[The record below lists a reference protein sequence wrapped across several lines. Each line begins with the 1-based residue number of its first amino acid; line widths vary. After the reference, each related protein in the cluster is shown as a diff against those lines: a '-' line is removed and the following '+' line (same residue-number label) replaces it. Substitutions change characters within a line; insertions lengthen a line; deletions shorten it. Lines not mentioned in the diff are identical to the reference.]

1 MGRAGPGGAAGRR
14 AAHRP
19 PDLAAGVPR
28 PAPADRGRSGA
39 GAARPARPRRP
50 RGRCRPRTGPSVVGG
65 SRRPR
70 HRRAAVR
77 RPAPGPPRR
86 GHRTAG
92 SRRAG
97 RRSAR
102 VAAAGHG
109 AGPPGPARRGRGAR
123 AAGRGLLRHGRAAP
137 AHPDRAARLQP
148 GRRGGPADR
157 RRARLGTGLAAA
169 GPPSRRL
176 PRPSAAD
183 RLPPA
188 GRRPGRDGAG
198 HRPGSRRLAGLSELG
213 GRRPRH
219 GARDA
224 ERRRPAAG
232 PVAGAPPRCGL
243 RRLPDRRCDRIGA
256 VRRSRRCARRGG
268 DRLTAAAVRRRAG
281 RGGRPHRPRRSRCGR
296 RAAGRRSG
304 TADRPAGAPGHRDYP
319 GHVMSSTE
327 PVYLDHAATTPL
339 LPEVLAAM
347 TEQLGRVGNASSLHA
362 SGRAARRAAE
372 QSRERLAEA
381 LGARPSEVLFTG
393 GGTESDNLAVKGLF
407 WARRQADSRRRR
419 VVVSP
424 AEHHAVL
431 DSVEWL
437 AKHDGADITWLP
449 VEPTGRVRRE
459 ALAEALGDGG
469 DVAVASVMWAN
480 NEIGTVSDVAALAEV
495 AHAVGVPLHTD
506 AVQAVGQVPVD
517 FGASGADAL
526 TMTGHKLG
534 GPMGAGVLLLRRD
547 AECTPLLHGGGQERD
562 VRSGTLDVAAIV
574 GLTVAAV
581 SAVGSREERGARLV
595 ALRDRLVAGVVA
607 QVPDAQLNGAPL
619 DDVLAG
625 GPGRLPGNAHLSFP
639 GAEGDAL
646 LMLLDARGI
655 ECSTGS
661 ACSAGVARP
670 SHVLL
675 AVGADTDRA
684 RSSLRLSLGHTSTDA
699 DVDAVLEVIGPVVER
714 ARRAGLARGDRK

>member
-1 MGRAGPGGAAGRR
+1 M
-14 AAHRP
+14 
-19 PDLAAGVPR
+19 
-28 PAPADRGRSGA
+28 
-39 GAARPARPRRP
+39 
-50 RGRCRPRTGPSVVGG
+50 T
-65 SRRPR
+65 
-70 HRRAAVR
+70 
-77 RPAPGPPRR
+77 
-86 GHRTAG
+86 
-92 SRRAG
+92 
-97 RRSAR
+97 
-102 VAAAGHG
+102 
-109 AGPPGPARRGRGAR
+109 
-123 AAGRGLLRHGRAAP
+123 
-137 AHPDRAARLQP
+137 
-148 GRRGGPADR
+148 
-157 RRARLGTGLAAA
+157 
-169 GPPSRRL
+169 
-176 PRPSAAD
+176 
-183 RLPPA
+183 
-188 GRRPGRDGAG
+188 
-198 HRPGSRRLAGLSELG
+198 
-213 GRRPRH
+213 
-219 GARDA
+219 
-224 ERRRPAAG
+224 
-232 PVAGAPPRCGL
+232 
-243 RRLPDRRCDRIGA
+243 
-256 VRRSRRCARRGG
+256 
-268 DRLTAAAVRRRAG
+268 
-281 RGGRPHRPRRSRCGR
+281 
-296 RAAGRRSG
+296 
-304 TADRPAGAPGHRDYP
+304 
-319 GHVMSSTE
+319 
-327 PVYLDHAATTPL
+327 YLDHAATTPV

-419 VVVSP
+419 IVVSP

-437 AKHDGADITWLP
+437 AKHDGADITWLT
-449 VEPTGRVRRE
+449 VEPSGRVRPE
-459 ALAEALGDGG
+459 ALAEALGDGS

-480 NEIGTVSDVAALAEV
+480 NEIGTVSDIARLAEA

-517 FGASGADAL
+517 FAASGVDAL

-547 AECTPLLHGGGQERD
+547 ADCTPLLHGGGQERD

-574 GLTVAAV
+574 GLAVATVA
-581 SAVGSREERGARLV
+581 AVGSREERGARV
-595 ALRDRLVAGVVA
+595 AALRDRLVAGVVA
-607 QVPDAQLNGAPL
+607 QVPDVQLNGAPL

-675 AVGADTDRA
+675 AVGADADRA
-684 RSSLRLSLGHTSTDA
+684 RSSLRFSLGHTSTDA
-699 DVDAVLEVIGPVVER
+699 DVDAVLEVISPVVER
-714 ARRAGLARGDRK
+714 ARRAGLGRR